1 MATKVSPPPVCDNA
15 VRSTLFGSF
24 GILKRYSLLHNYLYR
39 LHQAISTKSTA
50 VLSQDGSLN
59 PAFHLPDPM
68 HTCSAEFQFRPYTAM
83 THTVCVTLALYKFYF
98 PSCFTLL
105 PFSPKW
111 FTLYWKGLPHS
122 GNIFPASPSPIPR
135 HRFCHASSYHT
146 ETHTR
151 HSGDQGLLLA
161 FFGCCGETIDCVEV
175 LFVN

>member
-1 MATKVSPPPVCDNA
+1 MCDNA

-68 HTCSAEFQFRPYTAM
+68 HTGWAEFQFRPYTAM

-122 GNIFPASPSPIPR
+122 GNIFPASPSPTPR
-135 HRFCHASSYHT
+135 HRFCPASSSYWNPHRT
-146 ETHTR
+146 LWR
-151 HSGDQGLLLA
+151 PRSFASIFRMLWGNYRL
-161 FFGCCGETIDCVEV
+161 CRMIICV
-175 LFVN
+175 LMWSIH